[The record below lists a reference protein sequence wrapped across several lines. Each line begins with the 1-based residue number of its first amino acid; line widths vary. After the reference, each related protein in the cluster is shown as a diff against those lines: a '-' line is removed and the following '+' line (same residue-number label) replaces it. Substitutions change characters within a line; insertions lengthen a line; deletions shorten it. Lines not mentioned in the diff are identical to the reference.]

1 MILLDRSN
9 IRAHDSGKGSERY
22 MRNFDPYRRKSN
34 GVPMKNMIAN
44 RMTKIMWTIAALMLA
59 AFFPA
64 TAHAQAESGAQDHET
79 HNMAAIVHT
88 PAKTE
93 FEGRVSL
100 PYEVQCH
107 GHKLSAGEYKVFV
120 KTVGADKMVTL
131 QREGS
136 DVVLHSRPVP
146 PTSVSDH
153 GPSAVMLRHGPGPG
167 THTLEGVYLE
177 NLKLVLFL
185 DETGH
190 TKPIDKIFASVRRVP
205 IT

>member
-1 MILLDRSN
+1 MEFSMKKTERIMLNQMTQISRLIPVLIL
-9 IRAHDSGKGSERY
+9 A
-22 MRNFDPYRRKSN
+22 
-34 GVPMKNMIAN
+34 V
-44 RMTKIMWTIAALMLA
+44 
-59 AFFPA
+59 FFPVI
-64 TAHAQAESGAQDHET
+64 AHAQAETGAQEHQSS
-79 HNMAAIVHT
+79 NMAAIT
-88 PAKTE
+88 ASSAKTD
-93 FEGRVSL
+93 FQGHFSL

-107 GHKLSAGEYKVFV
+107 GHKLAAGEYTLLV
-120 KTVGADKMVTL
+120 KTVGEDKMVTL

-153 GPSAVMLRHGPGPG
+153 GPSAMMLRHGPGPG
-167 THTLEGVYLE
+167 THTLEGVYIE

-190 TKPIDKIFASVRRVP
+190 ANPIDKVFAGVKRIP